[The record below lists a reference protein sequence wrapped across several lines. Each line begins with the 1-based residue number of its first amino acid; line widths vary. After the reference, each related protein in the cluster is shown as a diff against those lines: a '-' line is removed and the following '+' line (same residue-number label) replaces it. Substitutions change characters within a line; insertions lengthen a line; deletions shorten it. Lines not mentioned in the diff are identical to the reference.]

1 MKRAMTDAATRRR
14 AIDPLD
20 TDLLEPLEERD
31 KRLYAIV
38 SKAIRYRGILSEE
51 VKRLRIGGDPE
62 VVRAMLA
69 RWDTLIREIQRL
81 AVEL

>member
-1 MKRAMTDAATRRR
+1 MRRALTDAATRRR

-38 SKAIRYRGILSEE
+38 SKAIRYRGILS
-51 VKRLRIGGDPE
+51 
-62 VVRAMLA
+62 
-69 RWDTLIREIQRL
+69 
-81 AVEL
+81 